1 MTVPDISARAKE
13 IERKFRSVEKPAV
26 FDLRQERRNTKDAH
40 VLTGVPQNILMEWET
55 IAELR
60 CIRLR
65 PETSRTDRE
74 IVFLHGGAYCLMS
87 AMTHH
92 RFGGHIANATSSEV
106 IVPDYSL
113 APEAP
118 FPVARNECLAVV
130 AERRAHG
137 PETLVLAGDSAG
149 GGLALSVTCAIRDK
163 GADLPDA
170 LVLMSPWL
178 DLTLSGDTKIRAGTI
193 EDPILSLRNL
203 TALADLYRGERSASD
218 AQVSPLFANLHGLPP
233 TLAQNAEF
241 DLLRDDVE
249 RLAEFWP
256 KDGTLEIQR
265 HPGMLHS
272 FQMFA
277 GDMPEAD
284 RAIADIAKFLE
295 KLEAEE

>member
-1 MTVPDISARAKE
+1 MTAPDISARAKE
-13 IERKFRSVEKPAV
+13 IERQFRSMGKPTD
-26 FDLRQERRNTKDAH
+26 FDLRQERRNTRDAH
-40 VLTGVPQNILMEWET
+40 VLTGVPQNVLMEWET
-55 IAELR
+55 IAGLR
-60 CIRLR
+60 CIRMR
-65 PETSRTDRE
+65 PGTARPDRG

-118 FPVARNECLAVV
+118 FPAARDECLAVV

-149 GGLALSVTCAIRDK
+149 GGLALSVTCAIRDR

-178 DLTLSGDTKIRAGTI
+178 DLTLSGDRIRAGMI

-203 TALADLYRGERSASD
+203 TAMADLYRGERSASD
-218 AQVSPLFANLHGLPP
+218 VQVSPLFANLHGLPP
-233 TLAQNAEF
+233 TLAQSAEY
-241 DLLRDDVE
+241 DLLREDVE
-249 RLAEFWP
+249 RLVELWP

-265 HPGMLHS
+265 HAGMLHS

-284 RAIADIAKFLE
+284 RAIADISKFLE
-295 KLEAEE
+295 MLETEG